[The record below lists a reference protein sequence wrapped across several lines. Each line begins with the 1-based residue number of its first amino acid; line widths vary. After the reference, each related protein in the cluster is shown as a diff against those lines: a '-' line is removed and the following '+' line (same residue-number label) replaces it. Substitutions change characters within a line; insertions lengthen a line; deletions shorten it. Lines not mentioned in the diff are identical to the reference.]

1 MSDIKLDLPSSQA
14 SQSPPSDSPA
24 GALAWFGLAVL
35 MVVAFFAFVD
45 RQMLILLTEPIR
57 HDFGLTDTQIGLIQ
71 GAGMALFA
79 GIGSLPIGWVADR
92 VDRRLVLAVCVLVW
106 SVATASCGVTHN
118 FWQLFI
124 ATVGMGIGE
133 AGLVPVIYGLIPDL
147 FAPRQ
152 RVLANA
158 IFTLAN
164 LLGAGAGM
172 ALGGALMHG
181 ITTAHGTLP
190 ALLTG
195 FAPWRLAFFA
205 IALPTPVLIIL
216 VALIRPGQ
224 HGNANSSVGDSA
236 TLRRSAAPLPSAQ
249 VYFRRE
255 TMMMVKFFGAI
266 ALMNLSFGGV
276 ATWMP
281 IVAVRTFG
289 ATPAEAGG
297 GMGVAAIAGGVLGCL
312 LGALSTRIFR
322 ARFGVLTPLRIC
334 ECGALLAGALSF
346 GYLTVNAVTPVYAL
360 YGLQLACMVAG
371 MVLFPTIMQEICPAH
386 LRSRVAAIG
395 VLTTV
400 IVQAGSSVF
409 IGLMSDRLH
418 AFNQGLLWSIVGV
431 AAFGFFAACILMRAA
446 GHGVGEAIKRYA

>member
-1 MSDIKLDLPSSQA
+1 MSDLKLDLPTSPA
-14 SQSPPSDSPA
+14 SQSPPSDSRA
-24 GALAWFGLAVL
+24 GAIAWFGLAVL
-35 MVVAFFAFVD
+35 MMVAFFAFVD

-79 GIGSLPIGWVADR
+79 GIGSLPIGWIADR

-106 SVATASCGVTHN
+106 SVATASCGITHN

-172 ALGGALMHG
+172 ALGAALMHG
-181 ITTAHGTLP
+181 IATQHGTLP
-190 ALLTG
+190 ALLAG

-205 IALPTPVLIIL
+205 IALPTPVLVIL

-224 HGNANSSVGDSA
+224 HGATSSSDSA
-236 TLRRSAAPLPSAQ
+236 PHLRSATPLPSAQ
-249 VYFRRE
+249 VYFQRE
-255 TMMMVKFFGAI
+255 TMMMIKFFGAI

-281 IVAVRTFG
+281 IVVVRTFG
-289 ATPAEAGG
+289 ATPAEAGA
-297 GMGVAAIAGGVLGCL
+297 GMGVAAIAGGILGCV
-312 LGALSTRIFR
+312 LGALSTRFLR

-346 GYLTVNAVTPVYAL
+346 FYLAVHSVTPVYAL
-360 YGLQLACMVAG
+360 YGMQLACMVAG

-431 AAFGFFAACILMRAA
+431 AAFGFFVACILMRAA
-446 GHGVGEAIKRYA
+446 GQGVGEAIKRYA